1 MNRPRN
7 LSGGVWLLAD
17 MSLNIWALVIVK
29 SVGLDVPAAQL
40 VFLRALTGLVLLLPW
55 IWVARDR
62 FRGLDDLPLHVLRVG
77 LSAVTLTASFFAVAR
92 LPLALFSAIQFTRP
106 VVTMI
111 LATFILRELIPRR
124 RWLAAAAALAGAAIA
139 IGPTGAEWSWGLPA
153 AGLVVLSGT
162 GAIIVT
168 RRLNAAPRVV
178 MMTFYTAGLAVCTA
192 PFAIAGWVSVPAAI
206 WPALL
211 AIGIFAQTAQFC
223 FLAAHSRAEAGFLS
237 VLGYLSLPL
246 TTSIGFLIFAEVP
259 EPRFYLG
266 AALILGS
273 ALAVAARPRTV
284 RQRI

>member
-1 MNRPRN
+1 MTPPRN
-7 LSGGVWLLAD
+7 LSGGAWLLAD

-40 VFLRALTGLVLLLPW
+40 VFLRALTGLVLILPW
-55 IWVARDR
+55 IWVAHDR

-168 RRLNAAPRVV
+168 RRLNTAPRVV

-246 TTSIGFLIFAEVP
+246 TTTIGFLIFGEVP